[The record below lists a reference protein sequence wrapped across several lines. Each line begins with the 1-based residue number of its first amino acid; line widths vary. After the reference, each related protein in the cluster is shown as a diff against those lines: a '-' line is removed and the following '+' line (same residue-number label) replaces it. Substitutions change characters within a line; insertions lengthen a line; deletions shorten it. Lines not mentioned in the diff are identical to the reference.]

1 LSDQPGQRDQLAQ
14 RELLVQLGLKGHR
27 VQLGL
32 KGLLE
37 QRDQLAP
44 KEYKVQLALPERLAP
59 MAQMGLM
66 VHPLTFN
73 TAEASSSGSM

>member
-1 LSDQPGQRDQLAQ
+1 
-14 RELLVQLGLKGHR
+14 